1 MKKAI
6 LQIIVLVLGLTAR
19 SQTISNFRLEQ
30 VGQQVHV
37 YYSLTSSSA
46 CEVQLMV
53 STDNGKTWSG
63 PLTQVSGDVGKN
75 ITAGNKQITW
85 NVLEERDQLVGDQI
99 RFKVVANGKKSFEPE
114 MVFVEGGTFQ
124 MGSSSG
130 DSDEQPVHSVT
141 LSSFSIGKY
150 EVTQAQWKAVMGNNP
165 SNFGGCDNC
174 PVETVSWNDVQE
186 FIRKLNAQTG
196 KNYRLPTEAE
206 WEFAAMG
213 GNKSEGF
220 IYSGSNNIEDVAWC
234 DANGDTRTNEVGK
247 KKPNELG
254 IYDMSGNVQELCV
267 DFQANYTNE
276 NQTNPNG
283 PNNGPGHI
291 MRGGGYNVFSAYAQ
305 SKVRNNIHPESVYSN
320 VGLRLVLPNY
330 DIKIIEPEMVFVEGG
345 TFQMGSN
352 FGESDEKPVHSVTLK
367 SFYMGKHEITQA
379 QWRVV
384 MGSNATH
391 NNGCENC
398 PVVLVSWREVQEY
411 IQELNAQ
418 TGKKYRLP
426 TEAEWEYAAKGG
438 KASKGFTYSG
448 SNDIGTVA
456 WYYDNCENKGHVL
469 GGKLPNELGI
479 YDMSGNVSEWCSDW
493 YGNYSSLNE
502 TNPKGALVGN
512 DRVLRG
518 GGCSDSAANCRS
530 TNRNW
535 GCTDCGSNFGG
546 FRLVLPADR

>member
-206 WEFAAMG
+206 WEFAAKG
-213 GNKSEGF
+213 GKQSRGY
-220 IYSGSNNIEDVAWC
+220 IYSGSNDLGSVAWYS
-234 DANGDTRTNEVGK
+234 DNSESKTHPVGSK
-247 KKPNELG
+247 QGNELG
-254 IYDMSGNVQELCV
+254 IYDMSGNV
-267 DFQANYTNE
+267 
-276 NQTNPNG
+276 
-283 PNNGPGHI
+283 
-291 MRGGGYNVFSAYAQ
+291 
-305 SKVRNNIHPESVYSN
+305 
-320 VGLRLVLPNY
+320 
-330 DIKIIEPEMVFVEGG
+330 
-345 TFQMGSN
+345 
-352 FGESDEKPVHSVTLK
+352 
-367 SFYMGKHEITQA
+367 
-379 QWRVV
+379 W
-384 MGSNATH
+384 
-391 NNGCENC
+391 
-398 PVVLVSWREVQEY
+398 
-411 IQELNAQ
+411 
-418 TGKKYRLP
+418 
-426 TEAEWEYAAKGG
+426 
-438 KASKGFTYSG
+438 
-448 SNDIGTVA
+448 
-456 WYYDNCENKGHVL
+456 
-469 GGKLPNELGI
+469 
-479 YDMSGNVSEWCSDW
+479 EWCSDW
-493 YGNYSSLNE
+493 YGPYSSYNE
-502 TNPKGALVGN
+502 TNPTGASSGQY
-512 DRVLRG
+512 RVLRG
-518 GGCSDSAANCRS
+518 GCWTYFANYCRAASRD
-530 TNRNW
+530 R
-535 GCTDCGSNFGG
+535 GSPGYGYYGRG
-546 FRLVLPADR
+546 FRLVLPAVR